1 MLCEWLLVNHE
12 LTQTP
17 TKTSPLYVGFLGR
30 SLAIMRSNT
39 EKNMTDKNETLD
51 QMRMRF
57 RKERE
62 TEFKRNKPEPKIPEL
77 QYHILKKFPSLKSL
91 IIQS

>member
-1 MLCEWLLVNHE
+1 MA
-12 LTQTP
+12 
-17 TKTSPLYVGFLGR
+17 FRGR

-62 TEFKRNKPEPKIPEL
+62 IEFKRNKENI
-77 QYHILKKFPSLKSL
+77 
-91 IIQS
+91 